1 MAEYLSPGVYVE
13 EFDSGSVPMEGVGT
27 STAGF
32 IGVAEK
38 GPAQGAPVLV
48 TNFADFRRIFG
59 SYLSEREFGGYRYL
73 AYSVNQFFTNGGT
86 RCFVKRVVPSDA
98 LYAGNTEDAESAPVV
113 IYAKDPG
120 AWGNKVV
127 VKAAPSSRF
136 KTQILELVKA
146 DNEKDAKYR
155 VKSAAGLAEGDVIA
169 FTDGATRT
177 ENVVTSVDGD
187 LISLAKPFDETVAD
201 TALVPKKVIMTCTAD
216 IEVSYDGQSEKYEF
230 VDLNPNSPDFINT
243 RLAKSELITVNAT
256 VPETPVS
263 LYELLTGRAQ
273 GGEAII
279 NLFGGTNG
287 TKEALSA
294 GDFIGEDKGPG
305 DRTGIQSF
313 IDNSDVSIMAVPGVT
328 DPNVQ
333 MSLVAHCENMGSRF
347 AILDLPRDV
356 RNVNDIIAQRDIFDT
371 SYAAMYHPWVKV
383 FDPLIKNSAAI
394 PPSGSIAGIYA
405 RSDNSR
411 GVWKAPANE
420 VVSACVGL
428 DCAYTAGE
436 QDILNPRGVNL
447 IRSFPGQ
454 GIKVWG
460 ARTLSSSGQWKYIN
474 VRRLFIFL
482 EESIKANTSW
492 VVFEPNDTALWLRVK
507 RTIEVFLSGMWKN
520 GAFAGGSEDEA
531 FFVDIGQNTMSRDD
545 IDNGRLVCVIGVA
558 PVKPAEFVVFRLT
571 QKTAESAAAE

>member
-32 IGVAEK
+32 VGVTEK
-38 GPAQGAPVLV
+38 GPAEGAPVLV

-59 SYLSEREFGGYRYL
+59 SYLSEREFGEYRYL

-86 RCFVKRVVPSDA
+86 RCFVKRVVPADA
-98 LYAGNTEDAESAPVV
+98 AYAGNTEDAKSAPVV

-120 AWGNKVV
+120 AWGNKVTIKV
-127 VKAAPSSRF
+127 APSASF
-136 KTQILELVKA
+136 KTQILEIVKA
-146 DNEKDAKYR
+146 ENEKEAKYR
-155 VKSAAGLAEGDVIA
+155 VKNASGIAEGDVIA
-169 FTDGATRT
+169 FTDGAAYN
-177 ENVVTSVDGD
+177 ENVVTSVDGNV
-187 LISLAKPFDETVAD
+187 ISLAKPFDESVVD
-201 TALVPKKVIMTCTAD
+201 TALVPRKVISVCTAD
-216 IEVSYDGQSEKYEF
+216 IEVSYDGQTEKYEF
-230 VDLNPNSPDFINT
+230 VTMNPASPDYINT
-243 RLAKSELITVNAT
+243 KLAKSELITLNA
-256 VPETPVS
+256 VQQAEPVS
-263 LYELLTGRAQ
+263 VYELFTGRKQ
-273 GGEAII
+273 GGEALV

-287 TKEALSA
+287 TSGALSA
-294 GDFIGEDKGPG
+294 GDFIGEDNGPG
-305 DRTGIQSF
+305 NRTGIQAF
-313 IDNSDVSIMAVPGVT
+313 IDNSDVSIMAVPGVA

-333 MSLVAHCENMGSRF
+333 MSLVAHCENTGSRI
-347 AILDLPRDV
+347 AILDLARDV
-356 RNVNDIIAQRDIFDT
+356 KGVNDIIAQRGIFDT

-383 FDPLIKNSAAI
+383 FDPLTKNSAAI
-394 PPSGSIAGIYA
+394 PPSGSVAGIYA

-420 VVSACVGL
+420 VVSGCVGL
-428 DCAYTAGE
+428 DCNYTSGE

-460 ARTLSSSGQWKYIN
+460 ARTLSSNGQWKYIN

-482 EESIKANTSW
+482 EESIKASTNW
-492 VVFEPNDTALWLRVK
+492 VVFEPNDTTLWLRVK

-531 FFVDIGQNTMSRDD
+531 FFVDIGPNTMSKDD

-571 QKTAESAAAE
+571 QKTSESSAE

>member
-32 IGVAEK
+32 VGVTEK
-38 GPAQGAPVLV
+38 GPAEGAPVLV

-59 SYLSEREFGGYRYL
+59 SYLSEREFGEYRYL

-86 RCFVKRVVPSDA
+86 RCFVKRVVPADA
-98 LYAGNTEDAESAPVV
+98 AYAGNTEDAKSAPVV

-120 AWGNKVV
+120 AWGNKVTIKV
-127 VKAAPSSRF
+127 APSASF
-136 KTQILELVKA
+136 KTQILEIVKA
-146 DNEKDAKYR
+146 ENEKEAKYR
-155 VKSAAGLAEGDVIA
+155 VKNASGITEGDVIA
-169 FTDGATRT
+169 FTDGAAYN
-177 ENVVTSVDGD
+177 ENVVTSVDGNV
-187 LISLAKPFDETVAD
+187 ISLAKPFDESVVD
-201 TALVPKKVIMTCTAD
+201 TALVPKKVISVCTAD
-216 IEVSYDGQSEKYEF
+216 IEVSYDGQTEKYEF
-230 VDLNPNSPDFINT
+230 VTMNPASPDYINT
-243 RLAKSELITVNAT
+243 KLAKSDLVTLNA
-256 VPETPVS
+256 VQQAEPVS
-263 LYELLTGRAQ
+263 VYELFTGRKQ
-273 GGEAII
+273 GGEALV

-287 TKEALSA
+287 TADALSA
-294 GDFIGEDKGPG
+294 GDFIGEDNGPG
-305 DRTGIQSF
+305 NRTGIQAF

-333 MSLVAHCENMGSRF
+333 MSLVAHCENTGSRI
-347 AILDLPRDV
+347 AILDLARDV
-356 RNVNDIIAQRDIFDT
+356 KGVNDIIAQRGIFDT

-383 FDPLIKNSAAI
+383 FDPLTKNSAAI
-394 PPSGSIAGIYA
+394 PPSGSVAGIYA

-420 VVSACVGL
+420 VVSGCVGL
-428 DCAYTAGE
+428 DCNYTSGE

-460 ARTLSSSGQWKYIN
+460 ARTLSSNGQWKYIN

-482 EESIKANTSW
+482 EESIKASTNW
-492 VVFEPNDTALWLRVK
+492 VVFEPNDTTLWLRVK

-531 FFVDIGQNTMSRDD
+531 FFVDIGPNTMSKDD

-571 QKTAESAAAE
+571 QKTSESSAE

>member
-13 EFDSGSVPMEGVGT
+13 EFDSGSVPVEGVGT

-38 GPAQGAPVLV
+38 GPAEGAPVLV

-59 SYLSEREFGGYRYL
+59 SYLSEREFGEYRYL

-86 RCFVKRVVPSDA
+86 RCFIKRVVPSDA
-98 LYAGNTEDAESAPVV
+98 AYACSTEDAGSAPVV
-113 IYAKDPG
+113 VYAKDPG
-120 AWGNKVV
+120 AWGNKIT
-127 VKAAPSSRF
+127 VKVTPSSSF
-136 KTQILELVKA
+136 KTQILEIVKA
-146 DNEKDAKYR
+146 ENEKDAKYR
-155 VKSAAGLAEGDVIA
+155 VKNASGLAEGDVVA
-169 FTDGATRT
+169 FTDGTAYAQ
-177 ENVVTSVDGD
+177 NVVTGVDGD
-187 LISLAKPFDETVAD
+187 LVSLKAPLDEAAVD

-216 IEVSYDGQSEKYEF
+216 IEVSYDGQAEKYEH
-230 VDLNPNSPDFINT
+230 VTLNPASPDYLLT
-243 RLAKSELITVNAT
+243 KLAKSELIVVSAAA
-256 VPETPVS
+256 PEKPMSV
-263 LYELLTGRAQ
+263 YELFTGREN
-273 GGEAII
+273 GGEALV

-287 TKEALSA
+287 TSGALSA
-294 GDFIGEDKGPG
+294 DDFIGEDKGPG
-305 DRTGIQSF
+305 NRTGIQAF

-328 DPNVQ
+328 DPSVQ
-333 MSLVAHCENMGSRF
+333 MSLVAHCENAGSRF
-347 AILDLPRDV
+347 AIFDLARDV
-356 RNVNDIIAQRDIFDT
+356 RSVNDIIAQRNIFDT

-383 FDPLIKNSAAI
+383 FDPLTKNSAAI
-394 PPSGSIAGIYA
+394 PPSGSVAGIFA

-420 VVSACVGL
+420 VVSSCVGL
-428 DCAYTAGE
+428 DCTYTAGE

-460 ARTLSSSGQWKYIN
+460 ARTLSSNGQWKYIN

-492 VVFEPNDTALWLRVK
+492 VVFEPNDTTLWLRVK

-531 FFVDIGQNTMSRDD
+531 FFVDIGPNTMSRDD

-571 QKTAESAAAE
+571 QKTAEQ